1 MIEIGFTFQTP
12 LGPLSVE
19 LENKN
24 LYEIAFI
31 KENQMRSNH
40 QQKFTE
46 EKPTDFKIIEEQI
59 HAYIQG
65 KRKRFCLNHYL
76 KWLIDEDQAD
86 KYPHQGTDF
95 QKKVWRTL
103 LTIPYGSCCSYSD
116 VAKKIDQPNA
126 VRAVANAIGAN
137 PLLMVIP
144 CHRVIRKNGELGGFS
159 AGLDLK
165 KRLLEMEETGI
176 SSF

>member
-1 MIEIGFTFQTP
+1 MKIK
-12 LGPLSVE
+12 
-19 LENKN
+19 NKN
-24 LYEIAFI
+24 LYQISFI
-31 KENQMRSNH
+31 KENQKESNH
-40 QQKFTE
+40 QLPITE
-46 EKPTDFKIIEEQI
+46 EELIDYKIVEEQI
-59 HAYIQG
+59 HAYIEG
-65 KRKRFCLNHYL
+65 KRKKFCLNHYL
-76 KWLIDEDQAD
+76 KWLLDEEEAD

-116 VAKKIDQPNA
+116 VAQEFGQPNSF
-126 VRAVANAIGAN
+126 RAVANAIGEN

-159 AGLDLK
+159 AGLDIK
-165 KRLLEMEETGI
+165 ERLLILEKRAV